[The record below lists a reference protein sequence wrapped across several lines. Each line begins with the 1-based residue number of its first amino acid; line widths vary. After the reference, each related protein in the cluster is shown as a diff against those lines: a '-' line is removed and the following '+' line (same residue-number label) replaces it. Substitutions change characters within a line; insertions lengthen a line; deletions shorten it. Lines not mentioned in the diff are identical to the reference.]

1 MRTPALSLGPRA
13 ANRVR
18 LAAILGVLGPGLVSG
33 FADNDAGGIST
44 YSVAGVRFG

>member
-1 MRTPALSLGPRA
+1 MRKPAIALSPRA

-33 FADNDAGGIST
+33 FADNDAGGIT
-44 YSVAGVRFG
+44 T